1 MEQLEEEI
9 MIELLLLQANIKTLF
24 HDEGGF
30 NTGLILLDTFKAMN
44 EAIQKELFRI
54 EFKYWSN

>member
-1 MEQLEEEI
+1 MEELEKEV
-9 MIELLLLQANIKTLF
+9 MIEFLMLQANIKTLF

-30 NTGLILLDTFKAMN
+30 NTGLTLLDTFKAMN

-54 EFKYWSN
+54 EFKYRSN